1 MCTALCYLNDVEE
14 GGGTQFTRLNI
25 TVKAKKGRMLV
36 FQNTYNGTNNKHLMS
51 EHAGMPVLKGEKYA
65 FNLWFRECPRYVLYK
80 DFNPKYYEDGE
91 SILKE
96 KIRLQVESIQR
107 KEENYSKII
116 QKYNLHNKLS
126 DQLTE
131 VTKNVYVKE
140 NALSDSLVE
149 KHTKNAILK
158 I

>member
-1 MCTALCYLNDVEE
+1 
-14 GGGTQFTRLNI
+14 
-25 TVKAKKGRMLV
+25 
-36 FQNTYNGTNNKHLMS
+36 MS

-65 FNLWFRECPRYVLYK
+65 FNLWFRECHRYVLYK
-80 DFNPKYYEDGE
+80 DFNPIYYEDGE

-149 KHTKNAILK
+149 NIQKKCNFKNLNKRESCWVNRTAIKDVTNEIESL
-158 I
+158 IGITNDYFEILMQ